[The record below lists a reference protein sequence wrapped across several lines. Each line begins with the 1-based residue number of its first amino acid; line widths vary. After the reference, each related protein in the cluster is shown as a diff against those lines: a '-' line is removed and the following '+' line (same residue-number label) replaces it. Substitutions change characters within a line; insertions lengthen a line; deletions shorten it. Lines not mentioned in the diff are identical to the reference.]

1 MKGITMNYE
10 VVEGANHGDWAV
22 ESIGDDGEVYVVLFA
37 GPLAK
42 ERAMEYAEWKVGL
55 LTSAERLSMAWKK

>member
-55 LTSAERLSMAWKK
+55 K